1 MNLVEHKEPVDDL
14 IEGGVIGQAFGRGVG
29 LSAFHSGRAASSPEI
44 EVRKWRVFGVHF
56 GYSVSMELDSDACF
70 RAVRA
75 RDRRF
80 DGRFFVGVAST
91 HVYCRPIC
99 PARPPKRENMRF
111 YTSAAAAE
119 GAGFRPCLRCRPER
133 APGLASVDAVSR
145 LVGAAIAGIEE
156 HALSSAKVG
165 ELAAS
170 LGVSD
175 RHLRRVTESELG
187 VSPIELAQT
196 QRLLM
201 AKRLLGETHLSQTEI
216 AFASGFGS
224 VRRFNALFKSRYG
237 LSPRALR
244 GNANALEGLHC
255 RLEFRPPIAWSRL
268 LDYLARR
275 AIPGVEM
282 ADSTHYRRTVA
293 IDEHRGWIAVS
304 AGKKD
309 NALNVE
315 ISPSLAPV
323 IGAVIARVKRLFDL
337 GAVPDAVSALLVQD
351 PLLAAVVRRIPGL
364 RVAGA
369 FDGFELAVR
378 AILGQQ
384 ISVKGATTLA
394 GRWAQAFGELVAT
407 PFPGLNR
414 LSPSAQRM
422 VSVSVD
428 EIAAL
433 GIVGARARSLSA
445 LAKAVLD
452 KQVVLTFAPN
462 VEEQIE
468 ALLRLPGVGPWT
480 ANYIAMRA
488 LHWPDAF
495 PSGDLMLMRAA
506 NATQRQLQELS
517 QAWRP
522 WRAYATHYLW
532 NSLPRPDQV
541 IR

>member
-1 MNLVEHKEPVDDL
+1 
-14 IEGGVIGQAFGRGVG
+14 
-29 LSAFHSGRAASSPEI
+29 
-44 EVRKWRVFGVHF
+44 
-56 GYSVSMELDSDACF
+56 MELDSDACF

-80 DGRFFVGVAST
+80 DGRFFVGIAST
-91 HVYCRPIC
+91 HIYCRPIC

-165 ELAAS
+165 ELAAA

-196 QRLLM
+196 QRLLF
-201 AKRLLGETHLSQTEI
+201 AKRLLGDTGLTLTEI

-224 VRRFNALFKSRYG
+224 VRRFNALFKSRYN

-244 GNANALEGLHC
+244 GTACAAAGLHC
-255 RLEFRPPIAWSRL
+255 QLEFRPPFAWHRL
-268 LDYLARR
+268 LDYLRLR

-282 ADSTHYRRTVA
+282 ADTTHYRRTVS
-293 IDEHRGWIAVS
+293 IDDAQGWIAVS
-304 AGKKD
+304 LGKKA
-309 NALNVE
+309 NALDVE

-337 GAVPDAVSALLVQD
+337 GAVPDAVDALLSQD
-351 PLLAAVVRRIPGL
+351 PLLATVVQRIPGL

-369 FDGFELAVR
+369 FDGYELAVR

-384 ISVKGATTLA
+384 VSVKGATTLA
-394 GRWAQAFGELVAT
+394 GRWAKAFGAPIAT
-407 PFPGLNR
+407 PYPELNR
-414 LSPSAQRM
+414 LAPTAQRM
-422 VSVSVD
+422 VTVTAD

-433 GIVGARARSLSA
+433 GIVGARARCLSL
-445 LAKAVLD
+445 LAAAVLER
-452 KQVVLTFAPN
+452 KVVLTFAPN
-462 VEEQIE
+462 VEEQID
-468 ALLRLPGVGPWT
+468 ALLRLPGIGPWT
-480 ANYIAMRA
+480 AQYIAMRA

-495 PSGDLMLMRAA
+495 PSGDLMLLRAA
-506 NATQRQLQELS
+506 NANQKKLQELAE
-517 QAWRP
+517 AWRP

-532 NSLPRPDQV
+532 NSLPQANVNIP
-541 IR
+541 

>member
-1 MNLVEHKEPVDDL
+1 
-14 IEGGVIGQAFGRGVG
+14 
-29 LSAFHSGRAASSPEI
+29 
-44 EVRKWRVFGVHF
+44 
-56 GYSVSMELDSDACF
+56 MELDANACF

-80 DGRFFVGVAST
+80 DGRFFVAISST
-91 HVYCRPIC
+91 HIYCRPIC
-99 PARPPKRENMRF
+99 PARPAKRANMHF

-119 GAGFRPCLRCRPER
+119 RAGFRPCLRCRPER

-145 LVGAAIAGIEE
+145 LVGAAMAGIEE
-156 HALSSAKVG
+156 HALSSARVG

-196 QRLLM
+196 QRLLL
-201 AKRLLGETHLSQTEI
+201 AKRLLGETRLSQTEI

-244 GNANALEGLHC
+244 GSGHTAEGLHC
-255 RLEFRPPIAWSRL
+255 QLEFRPPFAWRSL
-268 LDYLARR
+268 LAYLQLR

-282 ADSTHYRRTVA
+282 ADATHYRRTVA
-293 IDEHRGWIAVS
+293 LDGHTGWIAVS
-304 AGKKD
+304 QGKRD

-315 ISPSLAPV
+315 ISPSLTPV

-337 GAVPDAVSALLVQD
+337 GAVPDAVSAVLLQE
-351 PLLAAVVRRIPGL
+351 PLLTDVVRRIPGL

-384 ISVKGATTLA
+384 VSVKGATTLA
-394 GRWAQAFGELVAT
+394 GRWAQAFGTPIAT
-407 PFPGLNR
+407 PYPMLNR
-414 LSPSAQRM
+414 LTPSALEM
-422 VSVSVD
+422 AEVSAD
-428 EIAAL
+428 QIAAL
-433 GIVGARARSLSA
+433 GIVGARARCLSI
-445 LAKAVLD
+445 LAPAVLE
-452 KQVVLTFAPN
+452 KKIALTFAPN

-468 ALLRLPGVGPWT
+468 ALMRLPGIGPWT
-480 ANYIAMRA
+480 AQYIAMRA

-495 PSGDLMLMRAA
+495 PSGDLMLLRAA
-506 NATQRQLQELS
+506 NANQKQLKKLAES
-517 QAWRP
+517 WRP

-532 NSLPRPDQV
+532 QTLGAHP
-541 IR
+541 

>member
-1 MNLVEHKEPVDDL
+1 
-14 IEGGVIGQAFGRGVG
+14 
-29 LSAFHSGRAASSPEI
+29 
-44 EVRKWRVFGVHF
+44 
-56 GYSVSMELDSDACF
+56 MELDADACF

-80 DGRFFVGVAST
+80 DGRFFVAISST
-91 HVYCRPIC
+91 RIYCRPIC
-99 PARPPKRENMRF
+99 PARPAGRANMHF

-119 GAGFRPCLRCRPER
+119 SAGFRPCLRCRPER

-156 HALSSAKVG
+156 HALSSARVG

-196 QRLLM
+196 QRLLL

-224 VRRFNALFKSRYG
+224 VRRFNALFKSRYN
-237 LSPRALR
+237 LSPRAMR
-244 GNANALEGLHC
+244 GSGQAAEGLHC
-255 RLEFRPPIAWSRL
+255 QLEFRPPFAWRSL
-268 LDYLARR
+268 LAYLHLR

-282 ADSTHYRRTVA
+282 ADATHYRRTVA
-293 IDEHRGWIAVS
+293 VDEHTGWIAVS
-304 AGKKD
+304 QGRKD

-315 ISPSLAPV
+315 ISPSLTPV

-337 GAVPDAVSALLVQD
+337 GAVPDAVSAVLLQE
-351 PLLAAVVRRIPGL
+351 PLLTDVVRRIPGL

-384 ISVKGATTLA
+384 VSVKGATTLA
-394 GRWAQAFGELVAT
+394 GRWAQAFGAPIAT
-407 PFPGLNR
+407 PYPMLNR
-414 LSPSAQRM
+414 LTPTARRM
-422 VSVSVD
+422 ADVTAE

-433 GIVGARARSLSA
+433 GIIGARARC
-445 LAKAVLD
+445 LAMLAPAVLE
-452 KQVVLTFAPN
+452 KRVILTFAPN
-462 VEEQIE
+462 VEEQID
-468 ALLRLPGVGPWT
+468 ALMRLPGIGPWT
-480 ANYIAMRA
+480 AQYIAMRA

-506 NATQRQLQELS
+506 NANQKQLKKLAEG
-517 QAWRP
+517 WRP

-532 NSLPRPDQV
+532 QTLGAHP
-541 IR
+541 